1 VFHGFNMKANE
12 RVEGVIYA
20 LPGDIAM
27 NIFEKEKKIFVK
39 YLPHEPTK
47 KTEVRLDKGKKIYI
61 YVSGLNKS
69 VIGEAKI
76 KKVEYLDMQEILK
89 KYKKSLMI
97 SESELRLYAEGR
109 EFKKAQILELENPV
123 LYPQEIK
130 VSVPITM
137 QGAYITNKNKK
148 IIFGKKF
155 D

>member
-1 VFHGFNMKANE
+1 MFHGFNMKANE

-97 SESELRLYAEGR
+97 S
-109 EFKKAQILELENPV
+109 
-123 LYPQEIK
+123 
-130 VSVPITM
+130 
-137 QGAYITNKNKK
+137 
-148 IIFGKKF
+148 
-155 D
+155 

>member
-1 VFHGFNMKANE
+1 MEANE

-39 YLPHEPTK
+39 YLPHEPTR
-47 KTEVRLDKGKKIYI
+47 KTEVRLDKGKKLYI

-76 KKVEYLDMQEILK
+76 KKVDYLDMQEILR
-89 KYKKSLMI
+89 KYKKNLMI

-109 EFKKAQILELENPV
+109 ESKKAQVLELENPV
-123 LYPQEIK
+123 IYPKEIK
-130 VSVPITM
+130 VTMPITM
-137 QGAYITNKNKK
+137 GGAYVTNKNKQS
-148 IIFGKKF
+148 IFGRKK
-155 D
+155 

>member
-1 VFHGFNMKANE
+1 MGTNE

-20 LPGDIAM
+20 LPSDIAM

-39 YLPHEPTK
+39 YLPHEPTR
-47 KTEVRLDKGKKIYI
+47 KTEIRLEKGKKIYI
-61 YVSGLNKS
+61 YVSGLNKC

-76 KKVEYLDMQEILK
+76 KKVDYLDMQEILRR
-89 KYKKSLMI
+89 YKKTLMI

-123 LYPQEIK
+123 LYPKEMK

-137 QGAYITNKNKK
+137 QGTYITNKNKK
-148 IIFGKKF
+148 IIFGKKIAGK
-155 D
+155 